1 MEEKMKSASDW
12 QGGDKYPGI
21 DKYEKVVLKPGHEL
35 CALVLIDERGKV
47 RPSEF
52 LFPTRALRTVGDDAA
67 ELNRLL
73 QVAPCQNKE
82 TAECTYK
89 AVLASF
95 RLREPIEFDKCVST
109 ENTAYGKGGLAH
121 YYLPLERFTEL
132 VDKGGLKRAKFGNEC
147 LTMVLNYYELKP
159 REFDKVN
166 SRLKQL
172 QYRRNLFCAQK
183 AKLDTLDVIQNSPR
197 DADVELAKRNLKK
210 LDENISR
217 FKGKIKDSVQLYGK
231 VASPLYDELNRRLDA
246 EIKCR
251 ERADNVLVLGNVKTE
266 HSSGQLSEMLG
277 GVSLNILAASEM
289 DRVESVSQN
298 LFRKIDDYGRRNLR
312 NEIDVREQG
321 LVDVMNIN
329 RVNAECRKVMA
340 DTSLKPYD
348 YQALERIVLPNADGR
363 CAEYRLEE
371 IFSEGAV
378 RAIRSAR
385 NGQLTEPLQM
395 KDGHTA
401 KLMMMGNKAHLFM
414 SQPKENLD
422 NVMDK
427 MSLGDTE
434 RKRLLNGETIAY
446 KNIHVKLDKDLN
458 CVVSGAV
465 GRLSPSA
472 KAQPQAQKLPVPKLG
487 NHRKRRGH
495 SL

>member
-12 QGGDKYPGI
+12 QGGDRYPGV
-21 DKYEKVVLKPGHEL
+21 DKYEKVELKPGHEL
-35 CALVLIDERGKV
+35 CALVLIDDRGRV

-147 LTMVLNYYELKP
+147 LTMVLNHYELKP

-321 LVDVMNIN
+321 LVYVMNIN
-329 RVNAECRKVMA
+329 RVNA
-340 DTSLKPYD
+340 
-348 YQALERIVLPNADGR
+348 
-363 CAEYRLEE
+363 
-371 IFSEGAV
+371 
-378 RAIRSAR
+378 
-385 NGQLTEPLQM
+385 
-395 KDGHTA
+395 
-401 KLMMMGNKAHLFM
+401 
-414 SQPKENLD
+414 
-422 NVMDK
+422 
-427 MSLGDTE
+427 
-434 RKRLLNGETIAY
+434 
-446 KNIHVKLDKDLN
+446 
-458 CVVSGAV
+458 
-465 GRLSPSA
+465 
-472 KAQPQAQKLPVPKLG
+472 
-487 NHRKRRGH
+487 
-495 SL
+495 

>member
-12 QGGDKYPGI
+12 QGGDRYPGI

-35 CALVLIDERGKV
+35 CALVLIDDRGRV

-147 LTMVLNYYELKP
+147 LTMVLNHYDLKP

-329 RVNAECRKVMA
+329 RINKECQKVMA
-340 DTSLKPYD
+340 EE
-348 YQALERIVLPNADGR
+348 ALRPRGFQSMENIALPTTDGKHK
-363 CAEYRLEE
+363 EYRLDELFTE
-371 IFSEGAV
+371 AAIQK
-378 RAIRSAR
+378 IRSAQ
-385 NGQLTEPLQM
+385 NGKLTEPLQL
-395 KDGHTA
+395 KDGSTA
-401 KLMMMGNKAHLFM
+401 KLMMLGNKAHLYLK
-414 SQPKENLD
+414 QPKESLD
-422 NVMDK
+422 QTLDK

>member
-12 QGGDKYPGI
+12 QGGDRYPGV
-21 DKYEKVVLKPGHEL
+21 DKYEKVELKPGHEL
-35 CALVLIDERGKV
+35 CALVLIDDRGRV

-95 RLREPIEFDKCVST
+95 RLREPIELDKCVST

-147 LTMVLNYYELKP
+147 LTMVLNHYELKP

-401 KLMMMGNKAHLFM
+401 KLMMMGNKAHLYLK
-414 SQPKENLD
+414 QPKESLD
-422 NVMDK
+422 QTLDK

>member
-1 MEEKMKSASDW
+1 MEEKMKFASDW

-147 LTMVLNYYELKP
+147 LTMVLNHYELKP

-166 SRLKQL
+166 SQLKQL

-231 VASPLYDELNRRLDA
+231 VASPLYDELNRRLDS
-246 EIKCR
+246 EIRCR

-277 GVSLNILAASEM
+277 GVNLNILAVSEM

-321 LVDVMNIN
+321 LMDVMNIN
-329 RVNAECRKVMA
+329 RINKECQKVMA
-340 DTSLKPYD
+340 EE
-348 YQALERIVLPNADGR
+348 ALRPRDFQSMENIALPTTDGKHK
-363 CAEYRLEE
+363 EYRLDEL
-371 IFSEGAV
+371 FTEGAIQK
-378 RAIRSAR
+378 IRSAQ
-385 NGQLTEPLQM
+385 NGKLTEPLQL
-395 KDGHTA
+395 KDGSAA
-401 KLMMMGNKAHLFM
+401 KLMMLGNKAHLYLK
-414 SQPKENLD
+414 QPKESLD
-422 NVMDK
+422 QTLDK

-446 KNIHVKLDKDLN
+446 KQTPVKLDKDLN
-458 CVVSGAV
+458 CIVSGAA
-465 GRLSPSA
+465 GRLSPS
-472 KAQPQAQKLPVPKLG
+472 KETQAQEMDPPKVKQTKK
-487 NHRKRRGH
+487 KRNGL

>member
-12 QGGDKYPGI
+12 QGGDRYPGV
-21 DKYEKVVLKPGHEL
+21 DKYEKVELKPGHEL
-35 CALVLIDERGKV
+35 CALVLIDDRGRV

-121 YYLPLERFTEL
+121 YYLPLERFPEL

-147 LTMVLNYYELKP
+147 LTMVLNHYELKP

-395 KDGHTA
+395 KDGLTA

-427 MSLGDTE
+427 MS
-434 RKRLLNGETIAY
+434 
-446 KNIHVKLDKDLN
+446 
-458 CVVSGAV
+458 
-465 GRLSPSA
+465 
-472 KAQPQAQKLPVPKLG
+472 
-487 NHRKRRGH
+487 
-495 SL
+495 